1 MGELLITVYIADRPY
16 RLNIDT
22 AEEEKVR
29 KAAKLV
35 NDKIKEYASH
45 YAYKDKQDLLS
56 MVALQLA
63 TGITN
68 LENKETVDNQVIER
82 LVEIDEILNN
92 YLEKD

>member
-1 MGELLITVYIADRPY
+1 MGELLITVYLADRPY

-68 LENKETVDNQVIER
+68 LENKETVDNNIIEK
-82 LVEIDEILNN
+82 LVEVDKILNS